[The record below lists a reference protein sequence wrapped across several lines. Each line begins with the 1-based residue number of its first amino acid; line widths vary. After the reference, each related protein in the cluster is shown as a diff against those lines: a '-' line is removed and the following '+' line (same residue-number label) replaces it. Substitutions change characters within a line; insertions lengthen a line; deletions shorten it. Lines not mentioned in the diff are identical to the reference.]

1 MHLSGKKLAM
11 ATGALLLV
19 CQIIPLNRRNPPFE
33 PSQTLYATQAVPKDV
48 KAVFE
53 RSCKNCHSDDTA
65 WPWYSYIAPISW
77 VIVGDVNR
85 ARRHMNFSEW
95 GSYSANKRA
104 EKLESIC
111 EQLVDGDMPDRKY
124 MLLHREART
133 SPQERSAVCQW
144 TDDARE
150 Y

>member
-1 MHLSGKKLAM
+1 MHLSGKKLA
-11 ATGALLLV
+11 AGTGALLLV
-19 CQIIPLNRRNPPFE
+19 CQIVPVNRHNPRVE
-33 PSQTLYATQAVPKDV
+33 PSQTLYATQAVPRNV
-48 KAVFE
+48 KSVFE
-53 RSCKNCHSDDTA
+53 RSCKNCHSDETA
-65 WPWYSYIAPISW
+65 WPWYAYVAPVSW
-77 VIVGDVNR
+77 VIAGDVNS
-85 ARRHMNFSEW
+85 ARKHMNFSEW

-124 MLLHREART
+124 TLFHREART